1 MHEYSIVLALIEQC
15 EQHAAQ
21 HQANSV
27 KRVCI
32 KVGVLSGVEPELLK
46 SAFDTFKLDGICKEA
61 ELEMHVQPLVLH
73 CRECDI
79 QQEITEYN
87 ILCPDCR
94 GNNTKVLDGEDMYLM
109 QLEVGPL
116 EEDELKADHKAMA

>member
-27 KRVCI
+27 KRVSI

-46 SAFDTFKLDGICKEA
+46 SAFDTFKLDGICRDAK
-61 ELEMHVQPLVLH
+61 LEMHVQPLVLQCH
-73 CRECDI
+73 DCDK
-79 QQEITEYN
+79 QQEISQYS
-87 ILCPDCR
+87 ILCPDCK

-109 QLEVGPL
+109 QLEVGPRT
-116 EEDELKADHKAMA
+116 ELV